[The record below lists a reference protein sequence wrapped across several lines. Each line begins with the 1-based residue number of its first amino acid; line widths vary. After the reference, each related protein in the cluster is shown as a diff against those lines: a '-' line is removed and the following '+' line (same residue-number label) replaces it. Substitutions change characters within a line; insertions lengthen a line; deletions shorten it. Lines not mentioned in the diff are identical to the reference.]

1 MQVWRAACA
10 ALIPGLPEA
19 WGCKATGVGLLLS
32 HKRGRPQSWLEQREN
47 CGFPFFP
54 EREGRFQCR

>member
-1 MQVWRAACA
+1 MQAWPAACA

-47 CGFPFFP
+47 CGFPFFS
-54 EREGRFQCR
+54 